1 MVELL
6 NVQQQ
11 CLNLIQNHTECGQ
24 NCALNHY
31 CTSVGCTTGDC
42 SRCLNQIQYGQP
54 NFTYSC
60 TKITYQYVLRFFNRF
75 ASEICYAMCL
85 YNFKDVRR
93 INVVSL
99 GCGPGSEVYGIVK
112 SLKNRNIDV
121 PVYYEGHDMLD
132 IWEPV
137 QRLCKDSFLSTQHI
151 INFHTTNLFADF
163 VGFDNNIINLLI
175 LNYLLS
181 HAAKFYTKQGKEQFI
196 DEIVDFILQNNVKNI
211 LFNDINYYG
220 TFANLDSGVQLM
232 KLLISKIKS
241 RKIKCVVGYVCFPFD
256 PYRGNEGWKFY
267 QKSDLLFQK
276 LNGNTYMNNVGYCN
290 SKQIF
295 VHIQ

>member
-1 MVELL
+1 M
-6 NVQQQ
+6 
-11 CLNLIQNHTECGQ
+11 
-24 NCALNHY
+24 
-31 CTSVGCTTGDC
+31 
-42 SRCLNQIQYGQP
+42 
-54 NFTYSC
+54 
-60 TKITYQYVLRFFNRF
+60 
-75 ASEICYAMCL
+75 
-85 YNFKDVRR
+85 
-93 INVVSL
+93 SL

-112 SLKNRNIDV
+112 ALKNRNIDV

-137 QRLCKDSFLSTQHI
+137 QKLCKDSFLSTQHI

-163 VGFDNNIINLLI
+163 VGFDNDIINLLI

-181 HAAKFYTKQGKEQFI
+181 HAAKFYTKQGKDQFI

-241 RKIKCVVGYVCFPFD
+241 RKIKCDVGYVCFPYD
-256 PYRGNEGWKFY
+256 RYRGNEGWKFY
-267 QKSDLLFQK
+267 QKNDLLFQK

>member
-1 MVELL
+1 
-6 NVQQQ
+6 
-11 CLNLIQNHTECGQ
+11 
-24 NCALNHY
+24 
-31 CTSVGCTTGDC
+31 
-42 SRCLNQIQYGQP
+42 
-54 NFTYSC
+54 
-60 TKITYQYVLRFFNRF
+60 
-75 ASEICYAMCL
+75 
-85 YNFKDVRR
+85 
-93 INVVSL
+93 
-99 GCGPGSEVYGIVK
+99 
-112 SLKNRNIDV
+112 
-121 PVYYEGHDMLD
+121 MLD

-151 INFHTTNLFADF
+151 FNFHTTNLFADF

-267 QKSDLLFQK
+267 QKNDLLFQK